1 MSGRLADDWASLLR
15 PHAITVQVL
24 SFGDVT
30 SQRSPARPVGP
41 RARDADG
48 PRLSVGGRIVAVY
61 GFLLLLNALAWGL
74 TLLVSREYPILL
86 ATGALA
92 YSFGL
97 RHGVDAD
104 HIAAI
109 DNATRKLM
117 QDGQRPVAAGLF
129 FSLGHSTIVVLLSL
143 AIAISSAV
151 IAQVPTL
158 QSIGGLVGTGVS
170 AAFLI
175 GIGLVNLVVLVE
187 LYRVFRRVTAGGAY
201 DEQTLDEFLAGRG
214 LLNRLLR
221 PLLRLVRRSWQLY
234 PIGVLFGLGFDTAT
248 EVALLGLAA
257 AGGAQ
262 QLPIWT
268 ILLLPALF
276 AAGMT
281 LVDATDGM
289 LMLGAYGWAFVKP
302 IRKLYYNLTITLVSV
317 IVAFVIGGLE
327 VLDIVAGELR
337 LSGGIW
343 DLAGGLDFERM
354 GFLII
359 GLFVA
364 SWVVS
369 SLVYRWRGFERISVT
384 ADRPGGLGGDG

>member
-1 MSGRLADDWASLLR
+1 VTPEGRPELPAGSPGRTAS
-15 PHAITVQVL
+15 
-24 SFGDVT
+24 
-30 SQRSPARPVGP
+30 
-41 RARDADG
+41 
-48 PRLSVGGRIVAVY
+48 RLSLRGRIVAVY
-61 GFLLLLNALAWGL
+61 AFLIALNAVSWGV
-74 TLLVSREYPILL
+74 TLLVSRDYPILL
-86 ATGALA
+86 ATGVLA
-92 YSFGL
+92 FSFGL

-117 QDGQRPVAAGLF
+117 QDGQRPAAAGLF

-143 AIAISSAV
+143 AVAISSAV
-151 IAQVPTL
+151 MAQAPTL
-158 QSIGGLVGTGVS
+158 RAIGGLVGTGIS
-170 AAFLI
+170 AAFLL

-187 LYRVFRRVTAGGAY
+187 LARVFRRVTAGGAY
-201 DEQTLDEFLAGRG
+201 DERTLDEFLAGRG

-281 LVDATDGM
+281 LVDATDGI

-302 IRKLYYNLTITLVSV
+302 IRKLYYNLTITLISV

-327 VLDIVAGELR
+327 VLSIVAAQLS
-337 LSGGIW
+337 LSGGVW
-343 DLAGGLDFERM
+343 DLAGRLDFELM
-354 GFLII
+354 GYFIV
-359 GLFVA
+359 GVFAA
-364 SWVVS
+364 SWVLS
-369 SLVYRWRGFERISVT
+369 TLVYRWRGYERLPVAT
-384 ADRPGGLGGDG
+384 APPDRLGGEG

>member
-1 MSGRLADDWASLLR
+1 MTSKPPRQRLGAAQAGRPAS
-15 PHAITVQVL
+15 
-24 SFGDVT
+24 
-30 SQRSPARPVGP
+30 
-41 RARDADG
+41 
-48 PRLSVGGRIVAVY
+48 RLSLRGRILVVY
-61 GFLLLLNALAWGL
+61 AFLLGLNAVSWGL
-74 TLLVSREYPILL
+74 TLLVARDYPILL
-86 ATGALA
+86 ATGVLA

-117 QDGQRPVAAGLF
+117 QDGQRPAAAGLF

-143 AIAISSAV
+143 AVAISSAV
-151 IAQVPTL
+151 IAQAPTL
-158 QSIGGLVGTGVS
+158 RAIGGLLGTGIS

-187 LYRVFRRVTAGGAY
+187 LARVFGRVTAGGTY

-214 LLNRLLR
+214 LLSRLLR
-221 PLLRLVRRSWQLY
+221 PLLRLVRHSWQLY
-234 PIGVLFGLGFDTAT
+234 PVGVLFGLGFDTAT

-281 LVDATDGM
+281 LVDATDGI

-317 IVAFVIGGLE
+317 VVAFLIGGLE
-327 VLDIVAGELR
+327 VLAIVAGQLN

-343 DLAGGLDFERM
+343 DLAGGVDFELM
-354 GFLII
+354 GFLIV
-359 GLFVA
+359 GVFAA
-364 SWVVS
+364 SWILS
-369 SLVYRWRGFERISVT
+369 TIVYRWRGYERLPVT
-384 ADRPGGLGGDG
+384 TGPPGGLGGEG

>member
-1 MSGRLADDWASLLR
+1 MS
-15 PHAITVQVL
+15 
-24 SFGDVT
+24 
-30 SQRSPARPVGP
+30 
-41 RARDADG
+41 RD
-48 PRLSVGGRIVAVY
+48 
-61 GFLLLLNALAWGL
+61 
-74 TLLVSREYPILL
+74 YPILL
-86 ATGALA
+86 ATGVLA

-117 QDGQRPVAAGLF
+117 QDGQRPAAAGLF

-158 QSIGGLVGTGVS
+158 QLIGGLVGTGVS
-170 AAFLI
+170 AAFLL

-187 LYRVFRRVTAGGAY
+187 LYRVFRRVIAGGAY
-201 DEQTLDEFLAGRG
+201 DEQTLEEFLAGRG

-281 LVDATDGM
+281 LVDATDGI

-317 IVAFVIGGLE
+317 IVAFIIGGLE
-327 VLDIVAGELR
+327 VLDIVASEAR

-343 DLAGGLDFERM
+343 DLAGGLDFELM

-359 GLFVA
+359 GVFVA

-369 SLVYRWRGFERISVT
+369 SLVYRWRGFERLSVT
-384 ADRPGGLGGDG
+384 TDRTGELGGGA